1 MSDSNTAEV
10 TSATTYAKYVG
21 RVGAL
26 ALALGVFGA
35 MATNGGVA
43 WADTAGS
50 SPSASSNSKSGDGPS
65 GAGSGSGP
73 AGSGPSGTT
82 GGPSGTTG
90 TGPAGITGGTPDGD
104 QSDGEPDGDQ
114 SDDSDGDD
122 SDVDDSDD
130 QQSNDTDTDSDSDDG
145 SDDDSDSDELDA
157 DDLDSGADG
166 SGADD
171 TGADDAGED
180 TTDEGDAD
188 EGAGEPDSEAEQ
200 AGEGTEI
207 ADPSEPVV
215 AGALDDVI
223 GGDVIGG
230 DPIDGEVS
238 DTGSAGGDTVTTLA
252 ASRMV
257 ADPEIMASHTVSPMH
272 ATTAASAPNSLQ
284 DWGKVI
290 GTALHLPTPNEIFVS
305 TQRAVITCA
314 CSLINGALGFLN
326 GLMTPANAAEG
337 APTNPLQNTI
347 LWTVLSWARRQV
359 DYAVAAFNRTLL
371 GQWVHQVT
379 TNATQWFGDLGNSP
393 WGRNISAQVGAFLAE
408 CEERTSLP
416 EEFDRTTLI
425 SGLQEPTDFELIMH
439 DGDDSHVH
447 QILITEKGG
456 AIKLYDMH
464 SQTLST
470 LTNLSVVTANGE
482 RGLIGIEVDPNFW
495 DSTAEGYQTIYVAYT
510 NADNYDQL
518 SSFTLVG
525 NALSNEQKLV
535 ESTLL
540 ANDFHHGGELE
551 FDPTGQYLYWAV
563 GNNTRPS
570 ENSQDLTN
578 IHGKILRINR
588 DGSGVVDNPFYVE
601 GGDPNTNRIYALG
614 LRNPFR
620 FAVDPENGAV
630 LVGDVGEADWEELN
644 LIKPGANYGWP
655 LTEGAEP
662 GSGFADPLYAYP
674 HFEGAGNGSITA
686 VMVYDDGNP
695 VAGQKKV
702 WIADYSLGW
711 IRELTFDDEYTS
723 LISERTLDSG
733 AGSAVKL
740 TQGPNGQVF
749 QLTIYPGTLS
759 IITPSEG
766 NRTPVAVID
775 ASATS
780 GVGDSLTV
788 DFDAGG
794 STDPDAGDTLTYSW
808 DFGNGE
814 TSSAATHTV
823 TFTNVGSSYTAY
835 TVTLTVTDEGGK
847 QSVTT
852 ERIVVGSTPPVVD
865 FDVPAGDDYMYNAGQ
880 TVSFSATGSDPQD
893 GELADSAFSWR
904 VVFHHADHTHPF
916 INEVTGPELSFD
928 IPVDFHQLSNTWY
941 NVVLTVT
948 DSSGLQTVV
957 AKEIHPNLVELTF
970 GANVPGGRYTL
981 DGIPHT
987 GTYTELA
994 VVGVERTLGA
1004 VSPQTINGQQYVFG
1018 NWAHGGQ
1025 ATQVITAPGGATS
1038 YTVNYV
1044 PAPAVLSV

>member
-1 MSDSNTAEV
+1 MGSVLSRRSCLHVSNNDDLP
-10 TSATTYAKYVG
+10 SATTYAKYVG

-26 ALALGVFGA
+26 ALALGVFTA
-35 MATNGGVA
+35 AASNGGVA
-43 WADTAGS
+43 WADTTG
-50 SPSASSNSKSGDGPS
+50 
-65 GAGSGSGP
+65 
-73 AGSGPSGTT
+73 GTT
-82 GGPSGTTG
+82 GGTTSTSSSSESTGGDTTG
-90 TGPAGITGGTPDGD
+90 TGTGTSGGGTSTGTVNTP
-104 QSDGEPDGDQ
+104 
-114 SDDSDGDD
+114 
-122 SDVDDSDD
+122 
-130 QQSNDTDTDSDSDDG
+130 G
-145 SDDDSDSDELDA
+145 SDA
-157 DDLDSGADG
+157 DDDDPDADPDDADVD
-166 SGADD
+166 ADD
-171 TGADDAGED
+171 DESADDPDLDDED
-180 TTDEGDAD
+180 DLESESEDETEDDGDTDPE
-188 EGAGEPDSEAEQ
+188 S
-200 AGEGTEI
+200 EGTETGSGT
-207 ADPSEPVV
+207 ATPTAPTTPTTPTEPVTPTEPESP
-215 AGALDDVI
+215 AGALPESADSADRTDD
-223 GGDVIGG
+223 
-230 DPIDGEVS
+230 
-238 DTGSAGGDTVTTLA
+238 AAVTTLA
-252 ASRMV
+252 AKH
-257 ADPEIMASHTVSPMH
+257 AHTDGPSTPDTIITPMH
-272 ATTAASAPNSLQ
+272 ATGAAAPNSLA
-284 DWGKVI
+284 DWGKAI
-290 GTALHLPTPNEIFVS
+290 GTALHLPTPNQVFVG

-314 CSLINGALGFLN
+314 CTLINGALGFLN
-326 GLMTPANAAEG
+326 NLMNPATATG
-337 APTNPLQNTI
+337 TAPANPLQNTI
-347 LWTVLSWARRQV
+347 LWTVLGWARRQV
-359 DYAVAAFNRTLL
+359 DYAVAAFNRSLL
-371 GQWVHQVT
+371 GQWVNQVT
-379 TNATQWFGDLGNSP
+379 TNATQWVADIGNSP

-408 CEERTSLP
+408 CQERVGLP
-416 EEFDRTTLI
+416 DEFDRTTLI
-425 SGLQEPTDFELIMH
+425 SGLQEPTDFELITH

-456 AIKLYDMH
+456 AIKLYDTH
-464 SQTLST
+464 TRTLTT

-510 NADNYDQL
+510 NAQNYDQL
-518 SSFTLVG
+518 SSFKLVG
-525 NALSNEQKLV
+525 TVLSDEQTLV

-588 DGSGVVDNPFYVE
+588 DGSGVVDNPFYEV

-674 HFEGAGNGSITA
+674 HAEGAGNGSITA

-723 LISERTLDSG
+723 LISERTLDTS

-740 TQGPNGQVF
+740 TQGPGGEIY

-759 IITPSEG
+759 IITPSGG

-775 ASATS
+775 ASETS
-780 GVGDSLTV
+780 GVGSSLTV
-788 DFDAGG
+788 NFDAGG
-794 STDPDAGDTLTYSW
+794 STDPDNDPLTYSW
-808 DFGNGE
+808 DFGNGQ
-814 TSSAATHTV
+814 SSTDVDPTV
-823 TFTNVGSSYTAY
+823 TFTNTGSYTAY

-847 QSVTT
+847 QSVATQQ
-852 ERIVVGSTPPVVD
+852 IVVGSTPPIAD
-865 FDVPAGDDYMYNAGQ
+865 FDVPAGADYMYNAGD
-880 TVSFSATGSDPQD
+880 TVSFSATGTDPQD
-893 GELADSAFSWR
+893 GDLADSAFSWK

-916 INEVTGPELSFD
+916 INEVSGPDLTFD

-948 DSSGLQTVV
+948 DSSGLKTVV
-957 AKEIHPNLVELTF
+957 EKEIHPNLVTLTF
-970 GANVPGGRYTL
+970 GSNVPGGRYTL

-987 GTYTELA
+987 GTYTEQA

-1004 VSPQTINGQQYVFG
+1004 ISPQTINGQQYVFG
-1018 NWAHGGQ
+1018 SWDHGGG
-1025 ATQVITAPGGATS
+1025 ATQTITAPGADGS
-1038 YTVNYV
+1038 FTVNYV
-1044 PAPAVLSV
+1044 LAPAVLPV